1 MVRGLGWVQ
10 ELQRERQVQR
20 AKVRELVTVLL
31 QESLEQKV
39 RELELGSV

>member
-31 QESLEQKV
+31 QV
-39 RELELGSV
+39 